1 MSGFNK
7 TIKHN
12 KQNEYNT
19 ARPRIIMIEPILLFN
34 AILLTV
40 VIIFGVTSI
49 LNADKYE
56 NNFIL
61 VTKAVVWT
69 SLCVIGIISLFTVI
83 ILTNIPDA
91 DDVLK
96 GKCVKQYIIEDGE
109 VVDSC
114 YIWKNI

>member
-1 MSGFNK
+1 
-7 TIKHN
+7 
-12 KQNEYNT
+12 
-19 ARPRIIMIEPILLFN
+19 MIEPILLFN